1 MTRVETAAS
10 SSTKYRCCDCRR
22 GGEMATQAQAG
33 CLALSVL
40 VANVTVWRKAICGL
54 VTDTQVPGVGC
65 TPDQA
70 AVRTPGRAV
79 VRTPDQAEARTQAP
93 AVVPTRDREAGSI
106 RAPAEVRTQGRAAA
120 SIQALEG
127 VPIRDLEVGSIPVPG
142 AGCTPGPSPIFRT
155 GPQFPF

>member
-65 TPDQA
+65 
-70 AVRTPGRAV
+70 
-79 VRTPDQAEARTQAP
+79 TPDQAEARTQAP